1 MVAWRPMRRPGLGVS
16 VATALLLAA
25 LFAGDSVWTA
35 IAALLVAGGWS
46 ALALAGRAPQ
56 PGGGAVLLGLL
67 LATAAWAGLSVA
79 WSVAPDRSWAELN
92 RTLVFAAFLVVG
104 LLLGACGPRACRWA
118 AAALVAALAA
128 AVVWALAGKAIPA
141 LFPDGGRTARLRDPI
156 GYWNALALAADMLL
170 VLALQLAATGRSRA
184 AVAGGAILAYAAGVA
199 VLLAASRAG
208 VAAAVL
214 GVALWLWLWRDR
226 VEARC
231 SRSLPLIPA
240 AALAAWAFSRPALVD
255 DGYPRADRVADGA
268 WFGLLLLAGAC
279 AGRAGR
285 ARAETTAALPAM
297 LAGSPRA
304 SLAGLAIVAVLV
316 AAVGAVAHAGRIAD
330 EFRGGEVT
338 NSPDRFRSF
347 SSNNRLEWWGEAWD
361 IFKAD
366 PLVGAGANTFEVARK
381 RYRET
386 ASPVTQPHS
395 VPLQSL
401 AGRGARRPG
410 ALRRARGRGGGSCGR
425 GAPAARGRRTRC
437 RRGPVRGARPLARA
451 RAGRLRLGLRRGD
464 RARLLRRR
472 SCLPPRD
479 ALRAPRRV
487 RWPRSPRPPW
497 RSPRPCRSSPRG
509 WRTGASE
516 TSGLRST
523 AATLPLPSTLPT
535 GRGHSTRCPSNPLF
549 ARARVEEA
557 RRDDEA
563 ALADVPRG
571 GRAFSPRTRRRWYEL
586 GLYEFHLGDRCS
598 AYVHLNQAYTLDP
611 AGRQWVPGGP
621 LDQARAW
628 VNDGN
633 C

>member
-1 MVAWRPMRRPGLGVS
+1 VS

-35 IAALLVAGGWS
+35 VAGLLVAGGWS

-79 WSVAPDRSWAELN
+79 WSVAPDRSWTELN
-92 RTLVFAAFLVVG
+92 RTLVFTAFLVVG

-118 AAALVAALAA
+118 AGALGAALAA
-128 AVVWALAGKAIPA
+128 AVVWALAGKAIPG

-184 AVAGGAILAYAAGVA
+184 AVAGGAILAYSAGVA

-214 GVALWLWLWRDR
+214 GVAFLLWLWRDR
-226 VEARC
+226 VHGA
-231 SRSLPLIPA
+231 LLALAALIPA

-279 AGRAGR
+279 VVALAALELRRRPLSPDAR
-285 ARAETTAALPAM
+285 RIAARA
-297 LAGSPRA
+297 
-304 SLAGLAIVAVLV
+304 LAGLAIVAVVV

-361 IFKAD
+361 IFRAD

-395 VPLQSL
+395 VPLQFL
-401 AGRGARRPG
+401 AGIGVAGLALFAALVAAAAAAATG
-410 ALRRARGRGGGSCGR
+410 ALRRLEGGERDAAAALSVALALWLAHALVDYDWDFVAVTGPAFFAAGALAAAGRPSR
-425 GAPAARGRRTRC
+425 YST
-437 RRGPVRGARPLARA
+437 RPLAALAAAALAVAAAVSVVTPWLADRSVRDVGAAIDRGDLAAAVDSAERA
-451 RAGRLRLGLRRGD
+451 RALDPL
-464 RARLLRRR
+464 
-472 SCLPPRD
+472 
-479 ALRAPRRV
+479 ALEPV
-487 RWPRSPRPPW
+487 
-497 RSPRPCRSSPRG
+497 
-509 WRTGASE
+509 
-516 TSGLRST
+516 
-523 AATLPLPSTLPT
+523 
-535 GRGHSTRCPSNPLF
+535 F
-549 ARARVEEA
+549 ARARVQEA

-563 ALADVPRG
+563 ALADYREAVRLQAENPE
-571 GRAFSPRTRRRWYEL
+571 SWYEL